1 MAEETVHF
9 DSAREA
15 QDIAGKRMEWLP
27 GIEQALGVRLTAR
40 DTWLRAEGEPA
51 RVASAVLFFE
61 ILRKARNAGI
71 LLREH
76 TIRFALRAFL
86 DGKEQQLLRLHDS
99 RIDVSPGKPPVF
111 PRTFGQQAYAE
122 AIRTTDICFG
132 IGPAGTGKTYLAMA
146 MAVSTL
152 LRNEVSRIILTRP
165 AVEAGEALGFLPGDI
180 HQKVF
185 PYLRPLYDALYDMMS
200 PDDIERNMLRGI
212 IEVAPL
218 AYMRGRTLNHAF
230 VILDEAQNTTPEQ
243 MLMFLTRLGFD
254 SKCVITGD
262 LTQIDLPPQKTSG
275 LLEARRTL
283 RGIEGISIIELTDS
297 DVVRHEL
304 VQKVIQAYRAG
315 REEGRGQGQRPS
327 VTPEASGERRGA

>member
-1 MAEETVHF
+1 MSEATIHF
-9 DSAREA
+9 DNAREA
-15 QDIAGKRMEWLP
+15 ADICGRRGEYLPRMEKTLK
-27 GIEQALGVRLTAR
+27 VSVTAR
-40 DTWLRAEGEPA
+40 DLWMRIEGDDTQ
-51 RVASAVLFFE
+51 VALTERFVDS
-61 ILRKARNAGI
+61 LRKARDSGAV
-71 LLREH
+71 LREH
-76 TIRFALRAFL
+76 GVVFALRAFAEGRESDL
-86 DGKEQQLLRLHDS
+86 QRLYTS

-111 PRTFGQQAYAE
+111 PRTFGQQSYVD
-122 AIRTTDICFG
+122 AIRSCDISFG

-146 MAVSTL
+146 MAVCSL
-152 LRNEVSRIILTRP
+152 LRNEVSRIIMTRP
-165 AVEAGEALGFLPGDI
+165 AVEAGEALGFLPGDM
-180 HQKVF
+180 HDKVL

-200 PDDIERNMLRGI
+200 PDDIERNMARGV

-262 LTQIDLPPQKTSG
+262 LTQIDLPTNKTSG

-283 RGIEGISIIELTDS
+283 AAVDGIAIAELSDS

-304 VQKVIQAYRAG
+304 VQKIIQAYRAG
-315 REEGRGQGQRPS
+315 RTEPR
-327 VTPEASGERRGA
+327 SGK

>member
-1 MAEETVHF
+1 MTEKTIHF

-15 QDIAGKRMEWLP
+15 QDITGRRAELLP
-27 GIEQALGVRLTAR
+27 KIEQVLGVRLTAR
-40 DTWLRAEGEPA
+40 DTWLQVAGTAEKVEKTERFVESLRA
-51 RVASAVLFFE
+51 
-61 ILRKARNAGI
+61 ARNAGSS
-71 LLREH
+71 LREH
-76 TIRFALRAFL
+76 SVLFALRAFQEGRERDL
-86 DGKEQQLLRLHDS
+86 YRLHAT

-111 PRTFGQQAYAE
+111 PRTFGQQGYVE
-122 AIRTTDICFG
+122 AIRNSDISFG

-146 MAVSTL
+146 MAVATL
-152 LRNEVSRIILTRP
+152 LRNEVSRIVLTRP

-200 PDDIERNMLRGI
+200 PDDIQRNMDRGVL
-212 IEVAPL
+212 EVAPL

-262 LTQIDLPPQKTSG
+262 LTQIDLPPSRISG
-275 LLEARRTL
+275 LLEAKHTL
-283 RGIEGISIIELTDS
+283 AKVDGIAFAELTDS

-304 VQKVIQAYRAG
+304 VQKVIQAYR
-315 REEGRGQGQRPS
+315 EGRVDAQG
-327 VTPEASGERRGA
+327 GAPARHGRA

>member
-1 MAEETVHF
+1 MGELKIHF
-9 DSAREA
+9 DNAREA
-15 QDIAGKRMEWLP
+15 QDITGKRFEYLAR
-27 GIEQALGVRLTAR
+27 IEEALGVRLTAR
-40 DTWLRAEGEPA
+40 DTWLQAEGDPEKA
-51 RVASAVLFFE
+51 AAA
-61 ILRKARNAGI
+61 LRFVELLRSARNAGI
-71 LLREH
+71 GLREH
-76 TIRFALRAFL
+76 TVLFALRAFQE
-86 DGKEQQLLRLHDS
+86 GREQELARLHAC
-99 RIDVSPGKPPVF
+99 RIDVSPGKSPIF
-111 PRTFGQQAYAE
+111 PRTFGQQSYVE
-122 AIRTTDICFG
+122 AIRGTDISFG

-165 AVEAGEALGFLPGDI
+165 AVEAGEALGFLPGDM
-180 HQKVF
+180 HQKVL
-185 PYLRPLYDALYDMMS
+185 PYLRPLYDALYDMMT

-262 LTQIDLPPQKTSG
+262 LTQVDLPPYKTSG

-283 RGIEGISIIELTDS
+283 RGVDGIAIIELTDS

-304 VQKVIQAYRAG
+304 VQKIIQAYREA
-315 REEGRGQGQRPS
+315 REAAPPPAEQ
-327 VTPEASGERRGA
+327 EAAK

>member
-1 MAEETVHF
+1 MSEKTIHF
-9 DSAREA
+9 DNPRET
-15 QDIAGKRMEWLP
+15 QDVLGKRGDYLP
-27 GIEQALGVRLTAR
+27 RIESELGVRLTSR
-40 DTWLRAEGEPA
+40 DTWVRIEGDAAKVETAGRFVESLR
-51 RVASAVLFFE
+51 R
-61 ILRKARNAGI
+61 ARNEGAV
-71 LLREH
+71 LREH
-76 TIRFALRAFL
+76 GIVFALRAFR
-86 DGKEQQLLRLHDS
+86 EQREEELTRIYGC

-111 PRTFGQQAYAE
+111 PRTFGQQAYVE
-122 AIRTTDICFG
+122 AIRNTDISFG

-200 PDDIERNMLRGI
+200 PDDIQRHMERGV

-254 SKCVITGD
+254 SKCVVTGD
-262 LTQIDLPPQKTSG
+262 PSQVDLPANKLSG
-275 LLEARRTL
+275 LLEARRRLADVT
-283 RGIEGISIIELTDS
+283 GIAFAELTDL

-304 VQKVIQAYRAG
+304 VQKIILAYRES
-315 REEGRGQGQRPS
+315 RES
-327 VTPEASGERRGA
+327 ER

>member
-1 MAEETVHF
+1 MSERTIQF
-9 DSAREA
+9 DNGREA
-15 QDIAGKRMEWLP
+15 LDITGKRAEYLP
-27 GIEQALGVRLTAR
+27 RMEQALGVRLTAR
-40 DTWLRAEGEPA
+40 DTWVRIDGPADRLEKAE
-51 RVASAVLFFE
+51 RFFE
-61 ILRKARNAGI
+61 ALRRARNSGAI
-71 LLREH
+71 LREH
-76 TIRFALRAFL
+76 GIAFGLRAFQEGREEDL
-86 DGKEQQLLRLHDS
+86 ARLYEC

-111 PRTFGQQAYAE
+111 PRTFGQKLYVDAV
-122 AIRTTDICFG
+122 RSTDIAFG

-146 MAVSTL
+146 MAVSAL
-152 LRNEVSRIILTRP
+152 LRNEVSRIIMTRP

-200 PDDIERNMLRGI
+200 PDDIERNMDRGV

-262 LTQIDLPPQKTSG
+262 LTQVDLPPNRASG
-275 LLEARRTL
+275 LLEARHTL
-283 RGIEGISIIELTDS
+283 AKVDGIAFAELTDS

-304 VQKVIQAYRAG
+304 VQKVIQAYR
-315 REEGRGQGQRPS
+315 
-327 VTPEASGERRGA
+327 ERRAERPGA